1 MNAISFDTLLHRC
14 AIVLVVVVQCGGLS
28 AVDAT
33 TATAQPSTPI
43 QSVPAKTPVTTP
55 LPHGACP
62 ARYDLSFIE
71 MKWIR
76 CSLKRSEIEKG
87 APKMSAYVAP
97 TCDSGYMLRDAQ
109 VSGAPEK
116 NMYRCVKFQR

>member
-1 MNAISFDTLLHRC
+1 MNAISLHTLLRRY

-33 TATAQPSTPI
+33 TATEQPSTSI
-43 QSVPAKTPVTTP
+43 QSVPVKTPVTAP
-55 LPHGACP
+55 LPHGTCP

-87 APKMSAYVAP
+87 APKVSAYVAP
-97 TCDSGYMLRDAQ
+97 MCDTGYALRDAQ
-109 VSGAPEK
+109 AAGAPEK